1 LGQVRLGARKW
12 LQQKG
17 VRAGPRMGTFPAW
30 VANEKAEVS
39 GHKTRQAAL
48 PQATTWLSGGETGWF
63 ARI

>member
-1 LGQVRLGARKW
+1 LGQVRLDARKC

-39 GHKTRQAAL
+39 GHKNSPSRPSTGYHVAQRR
-48 PQATTWLSGGETGWF
+48 GTGWF